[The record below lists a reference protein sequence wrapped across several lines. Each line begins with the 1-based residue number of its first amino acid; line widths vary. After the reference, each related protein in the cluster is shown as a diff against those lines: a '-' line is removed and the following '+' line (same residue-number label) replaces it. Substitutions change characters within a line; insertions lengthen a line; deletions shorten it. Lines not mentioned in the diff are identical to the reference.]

1 MKITLKTI
9 VLASLIVFILVIIFS
24 NFTTYEG
31 LDIPSSEMSEEEEDK
46 KNEPTENYEGKY
58 DDEEEDEI
66 TENYEGTDYNDEDE
80 DEITENYQE
89 GKDEAEEEEVK
100 KNNVPSYGS
109 IPSKADMEY
118 GIAGE
123 GNMASS

>member
-46 KNEPTENYEGKY
+46 KNEPTENYEGK
-58 DDEEEDEI
+58 DEEEDEMSDMD
-66 TENYEGTDYNDEDE
+66 EPKMMDEMDYMDEDLYDE
-80 DEITENYQE
+80 DYR
-89 GKDEAEEEEVK
+89 
-100 KNNVPSYGS
+100 P
-109 IPSKADMEY
+109 KAFY
-118 GIAGE
+118 LLA
-123 GNMASS
+123 